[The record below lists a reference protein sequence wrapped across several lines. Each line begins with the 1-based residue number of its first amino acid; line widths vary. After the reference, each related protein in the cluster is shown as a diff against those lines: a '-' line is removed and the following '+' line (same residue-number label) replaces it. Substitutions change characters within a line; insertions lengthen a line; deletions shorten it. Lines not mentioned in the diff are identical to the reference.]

1 MEACE
6 TRMVQTLKDLAR
18 DTDLSDSAAVLLEAP
33 ARAARERGLRL
44 ALQATLGV
52 DLTAVPAIGV
62 ETALTIASEIG
73 PDLSRFPSSEHFC
86 SWLALAPG
94 TRVSGGKTLKG
105 RAPKRVNRVGQALRL
120 AASTARH
127 NRSFI
132 GACHR
137 ARLRRLDRP
146 RAIKA
151 TAYQLARLIYAMLT
165 RGETYVEKGIEQ
177 FECERRDRQLRHL
190 KHEARRFNLT
200 LVEAAPPDAAQAA

>member
-94 TRVSGGKTLKG
+94 TRGDGSGVSGNPT
-105 RAPKRVNRVGQALRL
+105 RATAEYGEQIMELQID
-120 AASTARH
+120 AAVRQI
-127 NRSFI
+127 R
-132 GACHR
+132 
-137 ARLRRLDRP
+137 RLRE
-146 RAIKA
+146 
-151 TAYQLARLIYAMLT
+151 TS
-165 RGETYVEKGIEQ
+165 RG
-177 FECERRDRQLRHL
+177 
-190 KHEARRFNLT
+190 N
-200 LVEAAPPDAAQAA
+200 